1 MAVPPA
7 PTPPT
12 PLLDLADDPLR
23 QVRRLI
29 ARQLFAVASVVALL
43 TAAMFAMLPAQLAKD
58 GRWPLV
64 LAFGALGL
72 LAAGSMRARRRRTED
87 LVAIVLVAAIAAIAL
102 AATLL
107 GWGIAS
113 PGIGFFGLLVCLVG
127 AVAGPRWGGVAAG
140 LSGLAVLGL
149 ALAHGNHWLPLE
161 GTPLPAASLGLR
173 TGIQLFLVGAGF
185 ASGWLIWRVVTRHVH
200 SAEEREQRF
209 RSLLAIAADAYWE
222 IDAQYRL
229 VIYRQQRPDDPPLGT
244 PGMRG
249 RVPWELPE
257 FEIDDETLDL
267 LRAHLEAREPFR
279 DLALRW
285 RDSPSRVRHLLM
297 SGEPRLGGDG
307 AFLGYWGV
315 VHDISA
321 DVQARQALALTESRY
336 QDLFARIPTPLVLH
350 AGGRVLDANPAALD
364 MFGCA
369 EPEALI
375 GQDLLGC
382 YDGGDS
388 RERARRAV
396 DALEGL
402 PPGEAL
408 PVAEYRLVA
417 RDGRRLVARATTV
430 RVEGAAAGAGLT
442 IFVDDTE
449 RKRAEDAVR
458 RSEAM
463 LSHLV
468 ATSPDVITLT
478 ELGTGRHAMVNRTFE
493 RLTGYA
499 AAEVE
504 GRTAAE
510 LGLWRDMRVYERFV
524 AAIRDDGAVQDL
536 PAEFVTKTGTTVSV
550 RVSGARFAMDR
561 RDYLVVNARDVTD
574 TERARLEREAIL
586 QNASIGIAVTRD
598 RRFVLANPCF
608 EQMYGWPPGELLG
621 RSGRVVWASDE
632 DYREVG
638 ATLGPA
644 LARGEAATIE
654 ARVMRADGSTFLAR
668 VRGTAIDPADPAHSA
683 TLWIVDDV
691 TEQRNVE
698 QALARAR
705 DAAETANRAKSA
717 FLATTSH
724 ELRTPLGHLLGLARL
739 AAAPQA
745 EPAAREAHLVQI
757 VETAQALSAI
767 IGDIL
772 DLSKIEAGRLEL
784 DPAPFDL
791 GAMLAALQRDYQA
804 LAEPR
809 GLALRLEVG
818 AGVTGAVRGD
828 ELRVRQI
835 LSNFLSN
842 ALKFTEAGSVR
853 LKAWRL
859 DAERVRFEVH
869 DSGPG
874 IDKPTQAR
882 LFAPFTQADQSI
894 ARRYGG
900 TGLGLS
906 ICRELADLMGG
917 VVGVTSRPGEGSCF
931 WAELPLPPAAA
942 AAAADPAPMAA
953 PAAPAA
959 PVAATAPEAAAGRTP
974 LAGAR
979 VLVVDDDVTNRFLA
993 EAYIQGWGGEV
1004 ELAEGG
1010 EQAIAKVQAAV
1021 RAGRPYDVVLMD
1033 VMMPAMSGE
1042 EATRCLRRDLDARTL
1057 PIVAWTAAALATV
1070 RDEALAAG
1078 MNDYALKPIQEEQ
1091 LRSTLQRWTRRPGA
1105 GS

>member
-7 PTPPT
+7 HSPPS
-12 PLLDLADDPLR
+12 PVLDLADDPLR

-29 ARQLFAVASVVALL
+29 ARQLFAVASAVALL
-43 TAAMFAMLPAQLAKD
+43 TAAMFAMLPVQLTKD

-72 LAAGSMRARRRRTED
+72 LAAGSMRASRRRTED

-102 AATLL
+102 AATVL

-127 AVAGPRWGGVAAG
+127 AVAGPRWGGAAAG
-140 LSGLAVLGL
+140 LSGLTVLGL
-149 ALAHGNHWLPLE
+149 ALAHADHWLPLE
-161 GTPLPAASLGLR
+161 GAPLPAASLVLR

-185 ASGWLIWRVVTRHVH
+185 ASGVLIWRVVTRHVH
-200 SAEEREQRF
+200 AAEEREQRF
-209 RSLLAIAADAYWE
+209 RRLLAIAADAYWE

-244 PGMRG
+244 PAMRG

-279 DLALRW
+279 DLGLRW
-285 RDSPSRVRHLLM
+285 HDSPSRVRHLLM
-297 SGEPRLGGDG
+297 SGEPRLDGDG

-336 QDLFARIPTPLVLH
+336 QDLFVRIPTPLVLH
-350 AGGRVLDANPAALD
+350 AAGRVLDANPAALA
-364 MFGCA
+364 MFGCD
-369 EPEALI
+369 EPET
-375 GQDLLGC
+375 LLGQELLAC

-396 DALEGL
+396 DALDGL
-402 PPGEAL
+402 PAGEAL
-408 PVAEYRLVA
+408 PVAEYRLLA

-430 RVEGAAAGAGLT
+430 RVEGAAAGAALT

-504 GRTAAE
+504 GRTAGE
-510 LGLWRDMRVYERFV
+510 LGLWRDPRAYERFV
-524 AAIRDDGAVQDL
+524 AAIREDGAVQDL
-536 PAEFVTKTGTTVSV
+536 PAEFVTKAGATVSV

-561 RDYLVVNARDVTD
+561 RDYLVVNARDVTEA
-574 TERARLEREAIL
+574 ERARLEREAIL

-598 RRFVLANPCF
+598 RRFVLVNPCF
-608 EQMYGWPPGELLG
+608 EQMYGWPPGELIG

-638 ATLGPA
+638 ATLGPV

-668 VRGTAIDPADPAHSA
+668 VRGRAIDPADPVHSA

-691 TEQRNVE
+691 TEQRRVE

-705 DAAETANRAKSA
+705 DAAEAANRAKSA

-745 EPAAREAHLVQI
+745 DPAARAAHLVQI

-767 IGDIL
+767 VGDIL

-791 GAMLAALQRDYQA
+791 GAMLAALLRDYQA

-809 GLALRLEVG
+809 GLTLQLQPG
-818 AGVTGAVRGD
+818 DGVTGTVQGD

-835 LSNFLSN
+835 LSNYLGN
-842 ALKFTEAGSVR
+842 ALKFTEAGHVR
-853 LKAWRL
+853 LRAWRL
-859 DAERVRFEVH
+859 DAGRVRFEVH

-874 IDKPTQAR
+874 IDKATQAR

-906 ICRELADLMGG
+906 ICRELAELMGG
-917 VVGVTSRPGEGSCF
+917 CVGVSSRPGEGSCF
-931 WAELPLPPAAA
+931 WAELPLPPAAPAAAGA
-942 AAAADPAPMAA
+942 AAAAD
-953 PAAPAA
+953 
-959 PVAATAPEAAAGRTP
+959 AAAP
-974 LAGAR
+974 LAGVR
-979 VLVVDDDVTNRFLA
+979 ILVVDDDDVNRLIA
-993 EAYIQGWGGEV
+993 EATIRGWGGEV
-1004 ELAEGG
+1004 ALADSG
-1010 EQAIAKVQAAV
+1010 EQAIAMVQAA
-1021 RAGRPYDVVLMD
+1021 AQGGRGYDLVLMD
-1033 VMMPAMSGE
+1033 VMMPGMSGK
-1042 EATRCLRRDLDARTL
+1042 EATRRLRREFDAERL
-1057 PIVAWTAAALATV
+1057 PIVAWTAVAMNTM

-1078 MNDYALKPIQEEQ
+1078 MNDYALKPIEPP
-1091 LRSTLQRWTRRPGA
+1091 LLPTLQRWIRQRAAATPGSDTSSSS
-1105 GS
+1105 G